1 MIKVAFVFYFCRF
14 HRVWERST
22 TVTIPS
28 PPRADFKDRFPNSA
42 GRLSTVGKIHFPRS
56 LPRGTEFFIPVD
68 RYRITLLRP
77 FILHSTVPCFSSLIK
92 VECILSLLL
101 GLLPT
106 PRHLASL
113 HTHTR
118 SMLPFITTRMQQ
130 QQQQRPKTP
139 TMAAHDVSSRP
150 RILFVLLRSIMPRQP
165 SSSSLSLSFFALIL
179 LIVCSDWGNAFQQKS
194 HFISQSATLCFR
206 RPPNSK
212 FLAPQKGR
220 AVANVVAARQ
230 HRCHPKE
237 QSQEERAAAGAP
249 PTTTNRL
256 PSLVARRLAF
266 SGTWM
271 RLVWGRLEN
280 TLTIPHALPNDHDV
294 ETTVD
299 TMTTGLY
306 PVLSAGLFGSGSV
319 KRAVSLVKQAHNPI
333 TYFVLGILSGFKW
346 DWCFKSPL
354 YWFAIGFTIKWYRA
368 RYVFKI
374 PVWDRQ
380 PNWNNIITSKEQ
392 EKDLKAFTCKKCGS
406 TIFIAK
412 TREFFFE
419 GNTGIGGLGCFSCG
433 AKGAENFVMDRE
445 RILEDVADLDD
456 YFEYERPLDFV
467 SRAERRKVLQ
477 EAQGDE
483 AKANELLLARSTTTA
498 PITPET
504 TTTTEKEIIDATIVT
519 ESSTDPDDPDL
530 EDTDDDPSFVEKN
543 VFDESNNAIESLNK
557 ESQPRLDDPAEA
569 ATTPPPVVESIE
581 PVDALPL
588 DESSDQEIQQIEAS
602 KRKQSIAESTD
613 GVQSSNVQS
622 DIASQRKKLI
632 SLKTEPSGKSVN
644 LEGLDELDMDAW

>member
-1 MIKVAFVFYFCRF
+1 
-14 HRVWERST
+14 
-22 TVTIPS
+22 
-28 PPRADFKDRFPNSA
+28 
-42 GRLSTVGKIHFPRS
+42 
-56 LPRGTEFFIPVD
+56 
-68 RYRITLLRP
+68 
-77 FILHSTVPCFSSLIK
+77 
-92 VECILSLLL
+92 
-101 GLLPT
+101 
-106 PRHLASL
+106 
-113 HTHTR
+113 
-118 SMLPFITTRMQQ
+118 
-130 QQQQRPKTP
+130 
-139 TMAAHDVSSRP
+139 
-150 RILFVLLRSIMPRQP
+150 
-165 SSSSLSLSFFALIL
+165 
-179 LIVCSDWGNAFQQKS
+179 
-194 HFISQSATLCFR
+194 
-206 RPPNSK
+206 
-212 FLAPQKGR
+212 
-220 AVANVVAARQ
+220 
-230 HRCHPKE
+230 
-237 QSQEERAAAGAP
+237 
-249 PTTTNRL
+249 
-256 PSLVARRLAF
+256 
-266 SGTWM
+266 M